1 QPSPPCLRQC
11 HLLQQFNLR
20 FNSHLVGAGFK
31 PPYPRSRRVGKIAP
45 HERRSSRETER
56 DFAHAVGRED
66 GARVGT
72 ARELFSRAKILERR
86 AFAHPT
92 LPYTAPR
99 SAP

>member
-1 QPSPPCLRQC
+1 
-11 HLLQQFNLR
+11 
-20 FNSHLVGAGFK
+20 
-31 PPYPRSRRVGKIAP
+31 VGKIAL
-45 HERRSSRETER
+45 HERRSSREAAR

-92 LPYTAPR
+92 LPYIGTSISPR
-99 SAP
+99 CRFIGRKSPSLCSSGLPC